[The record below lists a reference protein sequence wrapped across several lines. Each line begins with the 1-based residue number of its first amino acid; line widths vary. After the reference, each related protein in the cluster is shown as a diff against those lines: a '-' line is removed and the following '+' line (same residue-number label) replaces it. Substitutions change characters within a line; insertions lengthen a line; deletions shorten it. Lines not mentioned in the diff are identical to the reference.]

1 MPARNSILADTCIW
15 VEYFRTTSSLSEE
28 LRKLITE
35 ERIVTTGVVI
45 LELLQ
50 GAKTS
55 KTKELIKETL
65 LALPVLETTLDDWV
79 LAGDLGQVLRLKG
92 LTIPATDLLLAAVAQ
107 SNACAI
113 FTTDSH
119 FSFVADFHRYLEVGA
134 PNSAAFYLNLGSNI
148 FQRFFPDIQRSNLV
162 IFHAFCDKLEGIIE
176 NGISY

>member
-1 MPARNSILADTCIW
+1 MTARNSILADTCVWIA
-15 VEYFRTTSSLSEE
+15 YFRTTSPLSEQ
-28 LRKLITE
+28 LKKLIQE
-35 ERIVTTGVVI
+35 ERVVTTGAVI

-92 LTIPATDLLLAAVAQ
+92 LTIPATDLLLAAVAK

-119 FSFVADFHRYLEVGA
+119 FSFV
-134 PNSAAFYLNLGSNI
+134 PNLDLYSVPQAT
-148 FQRFFPDIQRSNLV
+148 V
-162 IFHAFCDKLEGIIE
+162 
-176 NGISY
+176 